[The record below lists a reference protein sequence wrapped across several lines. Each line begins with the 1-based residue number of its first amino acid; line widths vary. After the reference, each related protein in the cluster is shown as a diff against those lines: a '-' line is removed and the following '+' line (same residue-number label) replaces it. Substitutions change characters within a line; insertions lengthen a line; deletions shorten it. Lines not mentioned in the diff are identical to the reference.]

1 MAVYQEDHGKRV
13 AEGGKSHITEVHMKR
28 DKSKWGVFLQISL
41 GALVLGLFIGGVAFP
56 QTSFF
61 QGKTVTLLESSAPG
75 GVGSMR
81 TKAVVPFLQKYI
93 PGNPTIVMQYMDGGG
108 GRKAANHLYKSVR
121 PDGLTIGRM
130 STPFVMQ
137 PILGESG
144 VLYDIDKVIYLGTSY
159 SGGYHVFL
167 TRREA
172 GLDGP
177 EKLRAASGMRIGSQS
192 VGHLIYISG
201 RMFAYLMGLKQPRF
215 VTGYNSP
222 ELDVAIEQGEID
234 ARSTVADSLLHEK
247 PQWVDK
253 GLMDFHGI
261 IEIPKGRKHTHPRF
275 AKLPDIET
283 FARSDTD
290 RKLVAM
296 YRTFVGSGNP
306 YILPPGTPKDR
317 VQILQEAMR
326 KTYKDPEFFKE
337 YTKLTGL
344 KAEPQMPEELE
355 QTIKDMPRDREAVE
369 QFKKLTG
376 PDPLPQR

>member
-1 MAVYQEDHGKRV
+1 
-13 AEGGKSHITEVHMKR
+13 MKR
-28 DKSKWGVFLQISL
+28 NRSKPVGFLQISFA
-41 GALVLGLFIGGVAFP
+41 ALLLGLFIGGGAFP

-61 QGKTVTLLESSAPG
+61 QGKTVTILESSAPG

-81 TKAVVPFLQKYI
+81 TKAIVPFLQKHI

-108 GRKAANHLYKSVR
+108 GRKAANHMYQSVR

-130 STPFVMQ
+130 STPFVMH

-144 VLYDIDKVIYLGTSY
+144 VLYDIDKVSYLGTSY
-159 SGGYHVFL
+159 SGGYHVFF

-172 GLDGP
+172 GLDNL
-177 EKLRAASGMRIGSQS
+177 EKLRAASGLRIGSQS

-201 RMFAYLMGLKQPRF
+201 RMFAHLMGLKQPRF
-215 VTGYNSP
+215 VTGYASP
-222 ELDVAIEQGEID
+222 ELDVAIETGEID
-234 ARSTVADSLLHEK
+234 TRSTVADALLHEK
-247 PQWVDK
+247 PEWVEK
-253 GLMDFHGI
+253 NLMDFHAI
-261 IEIPKGRKHTHPRF
+261 IEIPKGRKHAHPRF
-275 AKLPDIET
+275 AALADIES
-283 FARSDTD
+283 FAKTALE
-290 RKLVAM
+290 RKLVAL

-306 YILPPGTPKDR
+306 FILPPGTPKDR

-326 KTYKDPEFFKE
+326 KTYRDPEFFKE

-355 QTIKDMPRDREAVE
+355 QTIRDMPRDREAVE
-369 QFKKLTG
+369 LFKKLTG

>member
-1 MAVYQEDHGKRV
+1 MLL
-13 AEGGKSHITEVHMKR
+13 HIA
-28 DKSKWGVFLQISL
+28 L
-41 GALVLGLFIGGVAFP
+41 GALVLGLFGVGRAFA

-61 QGKTVTLLESSAPG
+61 QGKTVTILESSAPG

-108 GRKAANHLYKSVR
+108 GRKAANHMYQSVR

-130 STPFVMQ
+130 STPFVMH

-144 VLYDIDKVIYLGTSY
+144 VAYDIDKVSYLGTSY
-159 SGGYHVFL
+159 SGGYHVFF
-167 TRREA
+167 TRRES
-172 GLDGP
+172 GLDSL
-177 EKLRAASGMRIGSQS
+177 EKLRAASGLRIGSQS

-215 VTGYNSP
+215 VTGYTSP

-234 ARSTVADSLLHEK
+234 TRSTVADALLHEK

-261 IEIPKGRKHTHPRF
+261 IEIPKGRKHNHPRF
-275 AKLPDIET
+275 TKLPDIES
-283 FARSDTD
+283 FARVDMD
-290 RKLVAM
+290 RKIVGL

-306 YILPPGTPKDR
+306 FILPPGTPKDR
-317 VQILQEAMR
+317 VLPLQEAMR
-326 KTYKDPEFFKE
+326 KTYRDAEFFKE

-355 QTIKDMPRDREAVE
+355 QTIRDMPRDREAVE
-369 QFKKLTG
+369 LFKKLTG

>member
-1 MAVYQEDHGKRV
+1 
-13 AEGGKSHITEVHMKR
+13 MKR
-28 DKSKWGVFLQISL
+28 DRSKWEVFLQISL
-41 GALVLGLFIGGVAFP
+41 GALLLDLFIVSVAFP
-56 QTSFF
+56 QASFF
-61 QGKTVTLLESSAPG
+61 QGKTVTIVESSSPG
-75 GVGSMR
+75 GVGDMR

-130 STPFVMQ
+130 STPFVMHS
-137 PILGESG
+137 ILGESG

-159 SGGYHVFL
+159 SGSHHVFI

-172 GLDGP
+172 GLDSL
-177 EKLRAASGMRIGSQS
+177 EKLRAASGMRIGAQS

-201 RMFAYLMGLKQPRF
+201 RMFTYLIGPKQPKF
-215 VTGYNSP
+215 VTGYDAR
-222 ELDVAIEQGEID
+222 ELDIAIERGEID
-234 ARSTVADSLLHEK
+234 ARSTVADSMLHENRE
-247 PQWVDK
+247 WADK

-283 FARSDTD
+283 FARSDMD

-317 VQILQEAMR
+317 MQILQEAMR
-326 KTYKDPEFFKE
+326 KTYRDPEFFKE

-369 QFKKLTG
+369 LFKKLTG

>member
-1 MAVYQEDHGKRV
+1 MLL
-13 AEGGKSHITEVHMKR
+13 HIA
-28 DKSKWGVFLQISL
+28 L
-41 GALVLGLFIGGVAFP
+41 GALVLGLFGVGRAFA

-61 QGKTVTLLESSAPG
+61 QGKTVTILESSAPG

-108 GRKAANHLYKSVR
+108 GRKAANHMYQSVR

-130 STPFVMQ
+130 STPFVMH

-144 VLYDIDKVIYLGTSY
+144 VAYDIDKVSYLGTSY
-159 SGGYHVFL
+159 SGGYHVFF
-167 TRREA
+167 TRRDS
-172 GLDGP
+172 GLDSL
-177 EKLRAASGMRIGSQS
+177 EKLRAASGLRIGSQS

-201 RMFAYLMGLKQPRF
+201 RMFAYLIGLKQPRF
-215 VTGYNSP
+215 VTGYTSP

-234 ARSTVADSLLHEK
+234 TRSTVADALLHEK

-261 IEIPKGRKHTHPRF
+261 IEIPKGRKHNHPRF
-275 AKLPDIET
+275 TKLPDIES
-283 FARSDTD
+283 FARVDMD
-290 RKLVAM
+290 RKIVGL

-306 YILPPGTPKDR
+306 FILPPGTPKDR
-317 VQILQEAMR
+317 VLPLQEAMR
-326 KTYKDPEFFKE
+326 KTYRDAEFFKE

-355 QTIKDMPRDREAVE
+355 QTIRDMPRDREAIE
-369 QFKKLTG
+369 LFKKLIG

>member
-1 MAVYQEDHGKRV
+1 MRCDR
-13 AEGGKSHITEVHMKR
+13 
-28 DKSKWGVFLQISL
+28 SKALLFLQISF
-41 GALVLGLFIGGVAFP
+41 GALLLSVFMSRGTFA

-61 QGKTVTLLESSAPG
+61 QGKTVTILESSAPG

-108 GRKAANHLYKSVR
+108 GRKAANHLYQSVR

-144 VLYDIDKVIYLGTSY
+144 ILYDIDKVSYLGTSY
-159 SGGYHVFL
+159 SGGYHVFF
-167 TRREA
+167 TRKEA
-172 GLDGP
+172 GIDNI
-177 EKLRAASGMRIGSQS
+177 EKLRAASGLRIGSQS

-201 RMFAYLMGLKQPRF
+201 RMFAHLVGLKQPRF
-215 VTGYNSP
+215 VTGYTSP

-234 ARSTVADSLLHEK
+234 TRSTVADALLHEK
-247 PQWVDK
+247 PQWVDR
-253 GLMDFHGI
+253 GLMHFHSL
-261 IEIPKGRKHTHPRF
+261 IEIPKGRKHTQPRF
-275 AKLPDIET
+275 AELPDIET
-283 FARSDTD
+283 FARSAVE
-290 RKLVAM
+290 RKMVAL

-306 YILPPGTPKDR
+306 FILPPGTPKDR

-326 KTYKDPEFFKE
+326 KTYRDSEFFME

-355 QTIKDMPRDREAVE
+355 QTIRDMPRDREAIE
-369 QFKKLTG
+369 LFKKLTG

>member
-1 MAVYQEDHGKRV
+1 
-13 AEGGKSHITEVHMKR
+13 MKR
-28 DKSKWGVFLQISL
+28 DRSKSVVLCQISL
-41 GALVLGLFIGGVAFP
+41 GALLLGLFISGVAFP
-56 QTSFF
+56 QTSLF
-61 QGKTVTLLESSAPG
+61 QGKTVTILESSAPG

-108 GRKAANHLYKSVR
+108 GRKAANHIFNSVR

-130 STPFVMQ
+130 STPFVMH
-137 PILGESG
+137 PFLGESG
-144 VLYDIDKVIYLGTSY
+144 VLYDIDKVSYLGTSY
-159 SGGYHVFL
+159 SGGYHVYM

-172 GLDGP
+172 GLDSL

-234 ARSTVADSLLHEK
+234 TRSTVADALLHEK

-253 GLMDFHGI
+253 GLMDFHAI
-261 IEIPKGRKHTHPRF
+261 IEIPKGRKHSHPRF
-275 AKLPDIET
+275 AELSDIET
-283 FARSDTD
+283 FARSEMD
-290 RKLVAM
+290 RKLVRL

-306 YILPPGTPKDR
+306 FILPPGTPKDR
-317 VQILQEAMR
+317 VQTLQDAMR
-326 KTYKDPEFFKE
+326 KTYRDPEFFKE

-355 QTIKDMPRDREAVE
+355 QTIRDMPRDREAVE
-369 QFKKLTG
+369 LFKKLTG

>member
-1 MAVYQEDHGKRV
+1 
-13 AEGGKSHITEVHMKR
+13 MKLDR
-28 DKSKWGVFLQISL
+28 SKWGIYLQIFL
-41 GALVLGLFIGGVAFP
+41 GALLLGFFPGGLAFP

-61 QGKTVTLLESSAPG
+61 QGKTVTILESSAPG

-81 TKAVVPFLQKYI
+81 TKALVPFLQKHI
-93 PGNPTIVMQYMDGGG
+93 PGNPLVVVQYMDGGG
-108 GRKAANHLYKSVR
+108 GRKAANHIYNSVR

-144 VLYDIDKVIYLGTSY
+144 ILYDIDKVSYLGTSY
-159 SGGYHVFL
+159 SGGYHVFF
-167 TRREA
+167 TRKEA
-172 GLDGP
+172 GLDSL
-177 EKLRAASGMRIGSQS
+177 EKLRAASGARIGSQS

-215 VTGYNSP
+215 VTGYSSP

-234 ARSTVADSLLHEK
+234 TRSTVADALLHEK

-253 GLMDFHGI
+253 NLMDFHGI

-275 AKLPDIET
+275 TALPDIET
-283 FARSDTD
+283 FARSDIE
-290 RKLVAM
+290 RKLIAL
-296 YRTFVGSGNP
+296 YRAFVGSGNP
-306 YILPPGTPKDR
+306 FILPPGTPKDK
-317 VQILQEAMR
+317 VQMLQEAMR
-326 KTYKDPEFFKE
+326 KTYRDREFFTE

-369 QFKKLTG
+369 LFKKLTG
-376 PDPLPQR
+376 PDSLPQR

>member
-1 MAVYQEDHGKRV
+1 MRRDRS
-13 AEGGKSHITEVHMKR
+13 KSIM
-28 DKSKWGVFLQISL
+28 FLQISL
-41 GALVLGLFIGGVAFP
+41 CALLLGLSMSGVAFS

-61 QGKTVTLLESSAPG
+61 QGKTVTILESSAPG

-81 TKAVVPFLQKYI
+81 TKAIVPFLQKHI
-93 PGNPTIVMQYMDGGG
+93 PGNPTIVIQYMDGGG
-108 GRKAANHLYKSVR
+108 GRKAANHLYQSVK

-130 STPFVMQ
+130 STPFVMH
-137 PILGESG
+137 PMLGESG
-144 VLYDIDKVIYLGTSY
+144 VLYDIDKVSYLGTSY
-159 SGGYHVFL
+159 SGGYHVFI

-172 GLDGP
+172 GFDNP
-177 EKLRAASGMRIGSQS
+177 EKFRAASGMRIGSQS

-201 RMFAYLMGLKQPRF
+201 RLSAYLMGLKQPKF
-215 VTGYNSP
+215 VTGYTSP

-234 ARSTVADSLLHEK
+234 ARTTVADSLLHEK

-261 IEIPKGRKHTHPRF
+261 IEIPKGRKHSHPRF
-275 AKLPDIET
+275 SQLPDIET
-283 FARSDTD
+283 FAKSEMD
-290 RKLVAM
+290 RKIVRL
-296 YRTFVGSGNP
+296 YRAFVGSGNP
-306 YILPPGTPKDR
+306 FVLSPGTPKDR
-317 VQILQEAMR
+317 VQMLQDAMR
-326 KTYKDPEFFKE
+326 KTYRDPEFLKE

-369 QFKKLTG
+369 LFKKLTG

>member
-1 MAVYQEDHGKRV
+1 
-13 AEGGKSHITEVHMKR
+13 MKR

-41 GALVLGLFIGGVAFP
+41 GALLLDFFIGRVALP

-61 QGKTVTLLESSAPG
+61 QGKTVTILESSGAG

-81 TKAVVPFLQKYI
+81 TKALVPFLQKHI
-93 PGNPTIVMQYMDGGG
+93 PGNPTIVIQYMDGGG

-130 STPFVMQ
+130 STPFVMHS
-137 PILGESG
+137 ILGESG

-167 TRREA
+167 TRKEA
-172 GLDGP
+172 GLDTL
-177 EKLRAASGMRIGSQS
+177 EKLRAASGVRIGAQS

-201 RMFAYLMGLKQPRF
+201 RMFTYLIGLKQPKF
-215 VTGYNSP
+215 VTGYDAR
-222 ELDVAIEQGEID
+222 ELDIAIEKGEID
-234 ARSTVADSLLHEK
+234 GRSTVADSMLHENRE
-247 PQWVDK
+247 WVDK

-283 FARSDTD
+283 FPRSDMD

-306 YILPPGTPKDR
+306 FILPPGTPKDR
-317 VQILQEAMR
+317 AQILQEAMR

-369 QFKKLTG
+369 LFKKING